1 MAVSKLPT
9 CAVDKSTR
17 TSVPTSATRTTAKG
31 SIMKIEEQ
39 TTPVST
45 YEIHTPKLY
54 VAVYYYKN
62 SQTPFAFTSDT
73 KESLIQSMKNFSS
86 STSFDETR
94 PVKIFTLNC

>member
-1 MAVSKLPT
+1 
-9 CAVDKSTR
+9 
-17 TSVPTSATRTTAKG
+17 
-31 SIMKIEEQ
+31 MKIIEEAI
-39 TTPVST
+39 PVTT
-45 YEIHTPKLY
+45 YEIHITKLY

-73 KESLIQSMKNFSS
+73 KESLLQSMKNFSS